1 MRKTWLFAIAVVWA
15 ASLCGVGLWA
25 QGGERSVSISQDG
38 KIAVVPVIGTQAE
51 STGSII
57 SGEAFGFR
65 LGGVQPGQRTVTGS
79 VVVRLGGVWYEVSRP
94 MTLHP
99 AADR

>member
-1 MRKTWLFAIAVVWA
+1 MRKTWLFAIAVLWA
-15 ASLCGVGLWA
+15 ASLFGVGLWA
-25 QGGERSVSISQDG
+25 QGSQRSFSVSQDG
-38 KIAVVPVIGTQAE
+38 QIAVAPAIGTQAE
-51 STGSII
+51 GTGSII
-57 SGEAFGFR
+57 TGEDFGFR